1 MTKLSLL
8 GVAAVAAF
16 VALTAPTFAQSRATT
31 HAATLNEPGV
41 CPGHEAGNP
50 YDRNTDYWAWSAWR
64 VRGGWDDHND
74 LNCMPSRMN
83 HREF

>member
-16 VALTAPTFAQSRATT
+16 AAFSAPAIAQHRMT
-31 HAATLNEPGV
+31 HQVNAATEGDWCANR
-41 CPGHEAGNP
+41 EAGNP
-50 YDRNTDYWAWSAWR
+50 YNKETDFLAWSAWR

-74 LNCMPSRMN
+74 FKCAPSRIN
-83 HREF
+83 RGAY